1 MYDSKNNYEGIVHKY
16 QTPTIQWSLSKNN
29 YEGIIHKYPTPTSQC
44 SLLKNNYEGIV
55 HKYLT
60 PTIQWS
66 LETIKFSQIFY
77 IIYLKNISL
86 KGLETSEKKK
96 KNCVGIVHNY
106 HTLTIH

>member
-1 MYDSKNNYEGIVHKY
+1 MYDSKNNYEGIV
-16 QTPTIQWSLSKNN
+16 
-29 YEGIIHKYPTPTSQC
+29 HKYPTPTSQC

-96 KNCVGIVHNY
+96 KKLCRDSTCLS
-106 HTLTIH
+106 HTYNSLMVSSNH